1 VATQIAIRPM
11 REDDAPAVDELCRRV
26 LYHEV
31 PGEPEAERR
40 ARSLARIEHLRATD
54 PDGAWVAEQDAAIAG
69 VALALVRE
77 RVWGLSLF
85 AVADEVQRRGV
96 GRRLLDAAL
105 ACAPDARGR
114 IILSTEHPG
123 AMRRY
128 ALAGLS
134 LHPCVQAGGIPD
146 RARIP
151 DVAGQVED
159 AGAAGIPVADA
170 VARHVRGAGHG
181 RDLPLLLE
189 NRCRLLTFEDRAFA
203 VLGDFGVVPLLGGR
217 DEEAATAVLA
227 GAMAACPPGTTIS
240 LGFLT
245 AGQQWA
251 VRACLEA
258 GLVLSPDGPVFLSGD
273 IGPFAPYVP
282 SGWFL

>member
-1 VATQIAIRPM
+1 MTR
-11 REDDAPAVDELCRRV
+11 PAVHRTDVDLRPDGVRVVGRPHVPGDDERLAGIVGRV
-26 LYHEV
+26 LRLT
-31 PGEPEAERR
+31 P
-40 ARSLARIEHLRATD
+40 
-54 PDGAWVAEQDAAIAG
+54 
-69 VALALVRE
+69 
-77 RVWGLSLF
+77 
-85 AVADEVQRRGV
+85 DEVRVELEDVHHRFA
-96 GRRLLDAAL
+96 GR
-105 ACAPDARGR
+105 
-114 IILSTEHPG
+114 H
-123 AMRRY
+123 
-128 ALAGLS
+128 
-134 LHPCVQAGGIPD
+134 
-146 RARIP
+146 
-151 DVAGQVED
+151 
-159 AGAAGIPVADA
+159 
-170 VARHVRGAGHG
+170 

-273 IGPFAPYVP
+273 VGPFAPYVP